1 MINLFKKISLAVILL
16 MISVFSSSAQAG
28 DYQLAIHTGSA
39 HFESGYNGKNPGL
52 GVRVKDGEETYY
64 QVGGYYNSVKRTT
77 LYAIY
82 GYEPLKVGNVTFGGF
97 VGLTSGYGVTVT
109 ETAIMNCSPTGDLCS
124 VAITEHLE
132 SNKKITPAAGL
143 TAAIAFE
150 KFNVMII
157 AVPTVKYQKVKHAGS
172 ISLSFMV
179 PF

>member
-1 MINLFKKISLAVILL
+1 MINFMKKISLAVMFL
-16 MISVFSSSAQAG
+16 MAFAFNSSAQAG
-28 DYQLAIHTGSA
+28 DYQLAVHAGSA

-52 GVRVKDGEETYY
+52 GLRIKDGEETYY
-64 QVGGYYNSVKRTT
+64 QFGAYHNSVKRTT

-109 ETAIMNCSPTGDLCS
+109 ETAVMKCDSGGHICS

-172 ISLSFMV
+172 ISLSFM
-179 PF
+179 FQF